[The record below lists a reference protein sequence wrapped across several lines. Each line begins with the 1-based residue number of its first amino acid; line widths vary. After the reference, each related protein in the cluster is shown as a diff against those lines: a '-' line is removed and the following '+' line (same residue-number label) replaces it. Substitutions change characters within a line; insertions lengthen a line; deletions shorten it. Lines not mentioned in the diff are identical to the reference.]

1 MAKPPRLRRLWR
13 NPSCLDQ
20 RRPPCY
26 PTGLECRVDVRRP
39 VDRSVSPCLVFFGH
53 TDRVGDSLG
62 HGAAVIPVLVPFPTN
77 EQCLGARCRKLD
89 EPWRPLGSPK
99 WISNPCTAKSL
110 IMNIEKNGTKRTCP
124 SHKPGREKK
133 SLDACCSWG
142 TRRRVLFPLAVLHW
156 P

>member
-1 MAKPPRLRRLWR
+1 M
-13 NPSCLDQ
+13 
-20 RRPPCY
+20 
-26 PTGLECRVDVRRP
+26 RRP

-99 WISNPCTAKSL
+99 WISNPSTAKSL
-110 IMNIEKNGTKRTCP
+110 IMNIEKTEQK
-124 SHKPGREKK
+124 GRVRVTNQGEKK
-133 SLDACCSWG
+133 SHLTPVARGGQEEECCFHSQFFTG
-142 TRRRVLFPLAVLHW
+142 RDDSTQD
-156 P
+156 